1 MKTID
6 EMTLDELKYL
16 ESLINKRKNYLTL
29 ATNIQVEHDLKA
41 GECFLYRNDYELCLY
56 KILVVRP
63 DNSEIEQISI
73 DLGDY
78 SFEDFVSIIS
88 EFVSNAYLGNLTKIN
103 KEIYEKVYNLVS
115 KYEDELEKFKDNYLD
130 KIKKLIDN

>member
-41 GECFLYRNDYELCLY
+41 EECFLYKNDYELCLY

-78 SFEDFVSIIS
+78 SIEDCVSIIS

-103 KEIYEKVYNLVS
+103 KEVYEKVYNLVS
-115 KYEDELEKFKDNYLD
+115 KYEDELEKFKDNYLG
-130 KIKKLIDN
+130 KIKELIDN